1 MQNTDCQTE
10 EMMSEQALLYLQV
23 IIVFKKI
30 QGSGFNKCFMLWDK
44 DCGSGKEGKSLTSN
58 CGLTH
63 MSKCE
68 IFFNLR
74 KGKYQIIL
82 IGYSWTIVLFQKALK
97 WHYSEF
103 VLGR

>member
-1 MQNTDCQTE
+1 
-10 EMMSEQALLYLQV
+10 MSEQALLYLQV

-30 QGSGFNKCFMLWDK
+30 QGSGFNKCFMLWDQ
-44 DCGSGKEGKSLTSN
+44 DCGSGKERKSLTSN

-82 IGYSWTIVLFQKALK
+82 IGYS
-97 WHYSEF
+97 
-103 VLGR
+103 